1 MGPFPMVARNAQPWA
16 VVRNPVGIL
25 RQMQGKPTREYLA
38 LPTLWVMSSAKVL
51 GYYRA
56 APPGRGQ
63 QDPRVAV
70 IAQESR
76 VADDST
82 A

>member
-1 MGPFPMVARNAQPWA
+1 M
-16 VVRNPVGIL
+16 
-25 RQMQGKPTREYLA
+25 TRD
-38 LPTLWVMSSAKVL
+38 LWVMSSTKVL

-56 APPGRGQ
+56 APPGRGKQ
-63 QDPRVAV
+63 EQRVIV
-70 IAQESR
+70 SAQELR